1 MLNTVRLLYIFPDLS
16 LVAELLP
23 GKKPNDFTVQSF
35 RQINGEFIDENQFV
49 AGNVTKLFGKLEE
62 GEYHLILPDYLFT
75 NTIVSVK
82 ETDDK
87 KIAEY
92 LQDTLLPQI
101 SLSTAT
107 HNIDTTVLT
116 TFKKQAKVQLS
127 AVEKTVLAPIRVG
140 ATDSKVT
147 ISAVSPLSWTIK
159 SLVSLEPSVTV
170 LQVGTHLY
178 SALHYIGVD
187 QTNQAPAQDTDK
199 IAETIKTLKG
209 IETNLQTLYLLTD
222 SLTES
227 RLKELLSGTLPIQ
240 QLSSDQSSS
249 DQLPGYL
256 KQIIETAAKTLAITD
271 YPVPKFAPGEATDQD
286 RELVS
291 NPPESKDE
299 DIEADEEITDKAT
312 TETIDSSTHKPMAGD
327 VMTVNSKKIELKSV
341 DEASPKLETEPTK
354 PEIVST
360 NVVTTEAEPSVQPEI
375 NLQSNMSMMT
385 DSIPVENPNLGTL
398 MPDTTS
404 PVIKNQSGAGNL
416 VKLLL
421 ITLSVFVAVVAIGVG
436 VGLGWLSLSNKETT
450 TPIVEPQVEV
460 VPTPAEEP
468 EPTPTPEVAE
478 IDLSTLDILVV
489 NATTK
494 AGYAGTIK
502 QTLDKAGVKSAT
514 AGNAKADY
522 ESEADGL
529 VLSPEQDQALVVAL
543 SEATGLKLEY
553 AEGYSSEDPTAKYS
567 AVVVLTK

>member
-16 LVAELLP
+16 LVTELLP
-23 GKKPNDFTVQSF
+23 GKKPHDFTIQSF

-49 AGNVTKLFGKLEE
+49 ASNVTKLFDKLEE

-107 HNIDTTVLT
+107 HDIDTTVLT

-127 AVEKTVLAPIRVG
+127 AMEKTVLAPIRVG
-140 ATDSKVT
+140 ASDSKVT
-147 ISAVSPLSWTIK
+147 ISAVSPLSWTVK

-187 QTNQAPAQDTDK
+187 QTNQASAQDTDK

-209 IETNLQTLYLLTD
+209 VEANLQTLYLLTD
-222 SLTES
+222 TLTES
-227 RLKELLSGTLPIQ
+227 RLKELLNGILPIQ
-240 QLSSDQSSS
+240 QLANDQTSS

-256 KQIIETAAKTLAITD
+256 KQIIETTAKTLAIAD
-271 YPVPKFAPGEATDQD
+271 YPVPKFVPGQASDQD

-291 NPPESKDE
+291 HPPQTKIDEAEVEEESIDQVE
-299 DIEADEEITDKAT
+299 TSEIADR
-312 TETIDSSTHKPMAGD
+312 STHKTMAGD
-327 VMTVNSKKIELKSV
+327 VMTVHSKKIELKSV
-341 DEASPKLETEPTK
+341 DESKPQVASPEPEVTPATVVSTTPELTPEPTI
-354 PEIVST
+354 ELQASSSG
-360 NVVTTEAEPSVQPEI
+360 VV
-375 NLQSNMSMMT
+375 
-385 DSIPVENPNLGTL
+385 DSAVVENQSLGTL

-436 VGLGWLSLSNKETT
+436 VGLGWLSLSNKETVDQVVQ
-450 TPIVEPQVEV
+450 PEVEV
-460 VPTPAEEP
+460 VPTQAEEP
-468 EPTPTPEVAE
+468 QPTPTPEVTE
-478 IDLSTLDILVV
+478 VDLSTLDIFVV

-502 QTLDKAGVKSAT
+502 QALDKAGVKSAT
-514 AGNAKADY
+514 AGNAKGSY

-529 VLSPEQDQALVVAL
+529 VLSSEEDQALVVAL

-553 AEGYSSEDPTAKYS
+553 AEGYSTEDTTAKYS
-567 AVVVLTK
+567 AVIVLTK